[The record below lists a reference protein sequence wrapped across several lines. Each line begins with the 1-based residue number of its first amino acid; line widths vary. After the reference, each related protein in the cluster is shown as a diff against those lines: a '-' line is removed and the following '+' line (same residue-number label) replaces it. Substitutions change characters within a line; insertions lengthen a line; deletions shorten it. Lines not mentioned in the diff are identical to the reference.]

1 MVIPKWLLFDIF
13 QTHLDSNNG
22 RQPPVGHQFVFH
34 VSSQTGSMT
43 VSEKP
48 MLLICGYIMI
58 YFTSYRGYIRL
69 YPNFWGL
76 LGFIPGCRS
85 ACTLALNSWSFSW
98 SPTKKTCGPW
108 FLRVHHAVLAY
119 NDPWHLWTGYM
130 LYCDTCVSFIW
141 LVYTLDDTYPY
152 YTVHHNL

>member
-48 MLLICGYIMI
+48 MVAYMWI
-58 YFTSYRGYIRL
+58 YYDIF
-69 YPNFWGL
+69 
-76 LGFIPGCRS
+76 
-85 ACTLALNSWSFSW
+85 
-98 SPTKKTCGPW
+98 
-108 FLRVHHAVLAY
+108 H
-119 NDPWHLWTGYM
+119 
-130 LYCDTCVSFIW
+130 
-141 LVYTLDDTYPY
+141 
-152 YTVHHNL
+152 